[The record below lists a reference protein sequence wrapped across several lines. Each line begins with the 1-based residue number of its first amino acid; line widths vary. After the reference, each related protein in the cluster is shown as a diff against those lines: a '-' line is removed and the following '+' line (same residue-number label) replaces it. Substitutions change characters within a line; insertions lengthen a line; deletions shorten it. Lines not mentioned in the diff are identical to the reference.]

1 MQQPGKLIHFVP
13 QKIFLTKGVGR
24 HKEKLSSFESALRNA
39 GIARFNLVRVS
50 SIFPPNCRV
59 ITRKQGLKEL
69 HDGQILFCVIAESA
83 TNEPHRLLA
92 SSIGIAIPREKNHYG
107 YLSEHH
113 SFGQTDRVAGDYA
126 EDLAAGMLCTIMGIP
141 FDAEKNWD
149 QKKRQFRVKGSVIRT
164 TSTTQSALG
173 DKSGMW
179 TTTVS
184 AAVLL

>member
-1 MQQPGKLIHFVP
+1 MQAVKQPTPFVP
-13 QKIFLTKGVGR
+13 QRVFLTKGVGR

-50 SIFPPNCRV
+50 SIFPPNCR
-59 ITRKQGLKEL
+59 IIPRQQGLKHL
-69 HDGQILFCVIAESA
+69 HDGQIVYCVIAESA

-92 SSIGIAIPREKNHYG
+92 SSIGIAIPREKDHYG

-113 SFGQTDRVAGDYA
+113 AFGQTDRVAGDYA

-141 FDAEKNWD
+141 FDPEKNWD
-149 QKKRQFRVKGSVIRT
+149 QKKRQFRVKGAVIRT
-164 TSTTQSALG
+164 SSATQSALG
-173 DKSGMW
+173 DKSGLW

-184 AAVLL
+184 AAVFV